1 MLRFGGVAT
10 GAVAS
15 SVAEGVAQAFK
26 ASVQKGQEL
35 RRGQGWHFCSYPR
48 RISLYIYLSEY
59 PLKYLGIDFQ
69 ITNSFLSIDWCVHGG
84 YLHCSSGF

>member
-1 MLRFGGVAT
+1 VWRRRLRPRC
-10 GAVAS
+10 
-15 SVAEGVAQAFK
+15 
-26 ASVQKGQEL
+26 
-35 RRGQGWHFCSYPR
+35 RRGRSYDEARDGIFVP
-48 RISLYIYLSEY
+48 IQEGYHYIYLSEY